1 MVVAVLEMLALSS
14 ALVAAA
20 TVAAAPL
27 LHCASCRRR
36 RPKEAPA
43 APALRTPAPPT
54 AHYIRKGAKQRHAC
68 PPSSRAGDVMG
79 RGAGMSHFGL
89 ALPFYTHFTSPIR
102 RYADVVAHRQ
112 LLAAVAA
119 GGHLL
124 RGADLAPPPDLAVAL
139 QQVGRPCQRSAAS
152 GGHART
158 RAPGASGWLS
168 FTGHTHAC
176 MHACTFSSW
185 HQASLHLATH
195 THTRFTQTTHPTPPA
210 NPHPPAR
217 SNHPTP
223 HTTPPA
229 PPRRRR
235 PRRRCPPARSP
246 RVRRS

>member
-54 AHYIRKGAKQRHAC
+54 YIRKGAKQKHAC

-158 RAPGASGWLS
+158 RTPGASGWLS

-176 MHACTFSSW
+176 SSW

-210 NPHPPAR
+210 NPHPPAH

-229 PPRRRR
+229 PPRHRR